1 MVPRMGSTAPHTTP
15 SVAPQPETADFAAS
29 VTLRI
34 VSDRAERFDGVVE
47 LPLELGRLD
56 PTRIPPDELHRVVP
70 TARAAGRLAIADSDT
85 TDISR
90 TQLRIEPAGPG
101 AVRLVNQ
108 SGSIAVRCFERPAIP
123 PGATA
128 EQRLP
133 VTVEIGRVIIE
144 LEAAAARPRPA
155 EEVGLQTLA
164 LPAPRLSEG
173 PSLFQK
179 HSFTDLVSSLQPDA
193 IDGLVAWWRNV
204 IGVLQSAS
212 NSDDFFH
219 KAAQAMVRLVRLDV
233 GAVFL
238 HEQGEWRPAALESST
253 PTSAR
258 PSRSLLA
265 RVLQEKRTFWNA
277 VEASVDVLSSMASI
291 DAFVASPILDREE
304 RVIGALYGHR
314 SREGIEATQAGISSL
329 EALLVET
336 LACGVAGGL
345 ARLEQE
351 RSAVARK
358 VQFEQFFTPQLA
370 GELEANPDLL
380 RGRDADVTVLFCDI
394 RNFSGITER
403 LGPAQTMEWVGGVLS
418 SLSDEVAATGGVLV
432 DYIGDELMAMWGA
445 PSPQADHAAR
455 ACDAARRML
464 RSLPEINARWERE
477 IGCPTMVGVGVNS
490 ATARVGNTGSTRKF
504 KYGPL
509 GNGVNLAS
517 RVQGATKYLRVPLV
531 VTGST
536 RELLDDSYLVRR
548 LCTVQVVN
556 IVEPVDLYELD
567 CAGGDERPALFAAY
581 DEARSAF
588 ESGRFAAAARSLGD
602 LLARFPNDGPSLLL
616 LSRAVEHMLDEPKD
630 FSPVWRLPG
639 K

>member
-1 MVPRMGSTAPHTTP
+1 MGSTAPHTTQP
-15 SVAPQPETADFAAS
+15 APVPHDSAIHAKSVL
-29 VTLRI
+29 TLKI
-34 VSDRAERFDGVVE
+34 NCDRVERFSGLVD

-56 PTRIPPDELHRVVP
+56 PTRVPPDDLHKVMP
-70 TARAAGRLAIADSDT
+70 AARAAGRLAIADKDT
-85 TDISR
+85 IDISR

-101 AVRLVNQ
+101 VVRLVNL
-108 SGSIAVRCFERPAIP
+108 SASITIQCFERPAIP
-123 PGATA
+123 PGTAT

-133 VTVEIGRVIIE
+133 VTLEIGRVILE
-144 LEAAAARPRPA
+144 LEAAATRPPA
-155 EEVGLQTLA
+155 AEAAGLQTLA
-164 LPAPRLSEG
+164 LPPPRLSEG
-173 PSLFQK
+173 SSLFQK
-179 HSFTDLVSSLQPDA
+179 HSFTDLVSSLQPA
-193 IDGLVAWWRNV
+193 AVDGLIAWWRSV

-212 NSDDFFH
+212 SSDDFFH
-219 KAAQAMVRLVRLDV
+219 KAAEAIVRLVRLDM

-238 HEQGEWRPAALESST
+238 HQDGDWRPAALQSSGT
-253 PTSAR
+253 TAAR
-258 PSRSLLA
+258 PSKTLLA
-265 RVLQEKRTFWNA
+265 KVLDEKRTFWNR
-277 VEASVDVLSSMASI
+277 VEGSVDVLSSMASI
-291 DAFVASPILDREE
+291 DAYVASPILDREG

-314 SREGIEATQAGISSL
+314 SRSGVEATHADITSL

-351 RSAVARK
+351 RSALAQK

-370 GELEANPDLL
+370 SELEANPDLL

-403 LGPAQTMEWVGGVLS
+403 LGPAQTMDWVGGVLS
-418 SLSDEVAATGGVLV
+418 ALSDEVAATGGVLV

-455 ACDAARRML
+455 ACTAARRML
-464 RSLPEINARWERE
+464 EVLPEISARWERE
-477 IGCPTMVGVGVNS
+477 IDCPTAVGIGVNS

-536 RELLDDSYLVRR
+536 RRLLDDSYLVRR

-567 CAGGDERPALFAAY
+567 YAGGDDRLALFAAY
-581 DEARSAF
+581 EDARSAF
-588 ESGRFAAAARSLGD
+588 DEGRFAMAARALGD
-602 LLARFPNDGPSLLL
+602 LLARFPDDGPSLLL
-616 LSRAVEHMLDEPKD
+616 LSRAVENMLEEPQD
-630 FSPVWRLPG
+630 FTPVWRLPG

>member
-1 MVPRMGSTAPHTTP
+1 MGSTAPHTTRP
-15 SVAPQPETADFAAS
+15 APEPHESGIQSAS
-29 VTLRI
+29 AIALTIVCDRI
-34 VSDRAERFDGVVE
+34 ERFSGTVD
-47 LPLELGRLD
+47 LPLEVGRLD
-56 PTRIPPDELHRVVP
+56 PTRIPPDELHHVVP
-70 TARAAGRLAIADSDT
+70 TARAAGRLAIADKDT

-90 TQLRIEPAGPG
+90 VQLRIEPAGPG
-101 AVRLVNQ
+101 VVRLANE
-108 SGSIAVRCFERPAIP
+108 STSITIRCFDRPAIP
-123 PGATA
+123 PGGVA

-133 VTVEIGRVIIE
+133 VTLEIGRVILE
-144 LEAAAARPRPA
+144 LEAAATRPRA
-155 EEVGLQTLA
+155 AKQEGLQTLA
-164 LPAPRLSEG
+164 VPAPRVSEG
-173 PSLFQK
+173 SSLFQK
-179 HSFTDLVSSLQPDA
+179 QSFTDLVSELQPEA
-193 IDGLVAWWRNV
+193 VDGLVAWWRNV

-219 KAAQAMVRLVRLDV
+219 KAAEAIVKLVRLDV

-238 HEQGEWRPAALESST
+238 HEDGAWRPAALQSSGT
-253 PTSAR
+253 TSAR
-258 PSRSLLA
+258 PSQSLLA
-265 RVLQEKRTFWNA
+265 RVLAEKRTFWNT
-277 VEASVDVLSSMASI
+277 VGASVDVLSSMAAI
-291 DAFVASPILDREE
+291 EAYVASPILDRDG

-314 SREGIEATQAGISSL
+314 SRGGVEAAHAGITSL

-351 RSAVARK
+351 KAALQQK

-418 SLSDEVAATGGVLV
+418 VLSDEVAATGGVLV
-432 DYIGDELMAMWGA
+432 DYVGDELMAMWGA

-455 ACDAARRML
+455 ACTAARRML
-464 RSLPEINARWERE
+464 MALPEINARWERE
-477 IGCPTMVGVGVNS
+477 IGCPTAVGVGVNS
-490 ATARVGNTGSTRKF
+490 ALARVGNTGSTRKF

-517 RVQGATKYLRVPLV
+517 RVQGATKYLRVPLM

-536 RELLDDSYLVRR
+536 RRLLDDSFLVRR
-548 LCTVQVVN
+548 LCSVQVVN

-567 CAGGDERPALFAAY
+567 CTGTDERRTLFAAY
-581 DEARSAF
+581 DDARSAF
-588 ESGRFAAAARSLGD
+588 DEGRFNAAARALGD
-602 LLARFPNDGPSLLL
+602 VLARFPSDGPALLL
-616 LSRAVEHMLDEPKD
+616 LSRAVDTMLAEPRD

>member
-1 MVPRMGSTAPHTTP
+1 MGSTAPHTTQPAPGQHGSGNHAKP
-15 SVAPQPETADFAAS
+15 SL
-29 VTLRI
+29 TLKI
-34 VSDRAERFDGVVE
+34 VCDRVERFGSAID

-70 TARAAGRLAIADSDT
+70 TAQAAGRLAIADKDT
-85 TDISR
+85 IDISR
-90 TQLRIEPAGPG
+90 AQLRIEPARPG
-101 AVRLVNQ
+101 VVRLVNL
-108 SGSIAVRCFERPAIP
+108 STSISIRCFERPVIP

-133 VTVEIGRVIIE
+133 VTLEIGRVILE
-144 LEAAAARPRPA
+144 LEVAATRPSA
-155 EEVGLQTLA
+155 SEASGLETLA
-164 LPAPRLSEG
+164 LPPPRLSEG
-173 PSLFQK
+173 SSLFQR
-179 HSFTDLVSSLQPDA
+179 HSFTDLVSSLQPAA

-212 NSDDFFH
+212 SSDDFFQ
-219 KAAQAMVRLVRLDV
+219 KAAEAIVRLVRLDV

-238 HEQGEWRPAALESST
+238 HQDGDWRPVALQSSGT
-253 PTSAR
+253 TTAR
-258 PSRSLLA
+258 PSKTLLS
-265 RVLQEKRTFWNA
+265 RVLDEKRTFWNRC
-277 VEASVDVLSSMASI
+277 EASMDVLSSMASI
-291 DAFVASPILDREE
+291 DAYVAAPILDREE

-314 SREGIEATQAGISSL
+314 SRTGVETPHAAITSL

-336 LACGVAGGL
+336 LAYGVAGGL

-351 RSAVARK
+351 QSALAQK

-370 GELEANPDLL
+370 SELEANPDLL
-380 RGRDADVTVLFCDI
+380 QGRDAEVTVLFCDI

-403 LGPAQTMEWVGGVLS
+403 LGPAQTMEWVGDVLS
-418 SLSDEVAATGGVLV
+418 VLSDEVAATGGVLV

-455 ACDAARRML
+455 ACAAARRML
-464 RSLPEINARWERE
+464 EALPAINDRWQRE
-477 IGCPTMVGVGVNS
+477 IDFPTAVGIGVNS

-517 RVQGATKYLRVPLV
+517 RVQGATKYLRVPLM

-536 RELLDDSYLVRR
+536 RRLLDDSHLVRR
-548 LCTVQVVN
+548 LCTVRVVN

-567 CAGGDERPALFAAY
+567 YAGGDDRRTLFAAY
-581 DEARSAF
+581 EDARSAF
-588 ESGRFAAAARSLGD
+588 EEGRFAVAARALGD

-616 LSRAVEHMLDEPKD
+616 LSRAVEHMLDEPQD